1 MFKET
6 CNLYGIVEF
15 MKTEQAILQIFEW
28 KLLIPT
34 PSEILKKLLYIANP
48 D

>member
-1 MFKET
+1 MIEET
-6 CNLYGIVEF
+6 CKLYDIVEL